1 MRRCQDGPTAHD
13 DHPHDHDD
21 DGHGHRPEGHGG
33 HGHGHGAAGHSH
45 GGIVIDQALED
56 SRQGIRALKISL
68 AGLGATAVLQLVI
81 AVASGSVALL
91 GDSLHNV
98 ADALTALP
106 LWLAFSLG
114 RRQANRRFTYGYGRA
129 EDIAGIFVVLMIAA
143 SGVVAAWEGIDRL
156 RHPRD
161 VEHIVWVMVAAVI
174 GMVGNE
180 AVALYRI
187 RVGRRIGS
195 ASLVADGLHARS
207 DGLTSLAVLIGAIG
221 VAAGW
226 EWADPA
232 VGLAIS
238 AAILL
243 VLVQAARGV
252 GERLM
257 DAVDPSLVARAEAV
271 AAGCAGVQEV
281 SELRMRWLG
290 HRLQAEVRMTVD
302 RDLDVATAHEIAEAV
317 ERALIGN
324 QPLLSGAIVHV
335 NPCDHHV
342 RAVAHP
348 EPAEHHPHH

>member
-1 MRRCQDGPTAHD
+1 
-13 DHPHDHDD
+13 
-21 DGHGHRPEGHGG
+21 
-33 HGHGHGAAGHSH
+33 
-45 GGIVIDQALED
+45 
-56 SRQGIRALKISL
+56 
-68 AGLGATAVLQLVI
+68 
-81 AVASGSVALL
+81 VALL

-114 RRQANRRFTYGYGRA
+114 RRAATRRFTYGYGRA
-129 EDIAGIFVVLMIAA
+129 EDVAGIFVVLMIAF
-143 SGVVAAWEGIDRL
+143 SGIVAAWEAVDRL
-156 RHPRD
+156 RHPHD

-180 AVALYRI
+180 GVAAYRI

-226 EWADPA
+226 EWADPV

-238 AAILL
+238 VAILV
-243 VLVQAARGV
+243 VLVQATRSV

-257 DAVDPSLVARAEAV
+257 DAVDPELVGRAEAV
-271 AAGCAGVQEV
+271 VAGIPGVQEV
-281 SELRMRWLG
+281 TELRMRWLG

-302 RDLDVATAHEIAEAV
+302 RDLDVASAHDIGDRA
-317 ERALIGN
+317 ERALMDELA
-324 QPLLSGAIVHV
+324 LLSGAIVHV
-335 NPCDHHV
+335 NPCDHHLGP
-342 RAVAHP
+342 AADP
-348 EPAEHHPHH
+348 QPAEHQPHH

>member
-1 MRRCQDGPTAHD
+1 
-13 DHPHDHDD
+13 
-21 DGHGHRPEGHGG
+21 
-33 HGHGHGAAGHSH
+33 
-45 GGIVIDQALED
+45 V
-56 SRQGIRALKISL
+56 SL
-68 AGLGATAVLQLVI
+68 AGLAATAILQLVI

-129 EDIAGIFVVLMIAA
+129 EDIAGIFVVLMIGA

-156 RHPRD
+156 RHPQD
-161 VEHIVWVMVAAVI
+161 VQHIGWVMVAAVI

-180 AVALYRI
+180 AVAAYRI
-187 RVGRRIGS
+187 RVGRKIGS

-207 DGLTSLAVLIGAIG
+207 DGLTSLAVLVGAVG

-232 VGLAIS
+232 VGLGIS

-243 VLVQAARGV
+243 VLIQAARGV

-257 DAVDPSLVARAEAV
+257 DAVDPDLVAGAEAV
-271 AAGCAGVQEV
+271 AAGIAGVQEV
-281 SELRMRWLG
+281 TELRMRWMG

-302 RDLDVATAHEIAEAV
+302 RDLDVATAHDIADLV
-317 ERALIGN
+317 ERALMEEL
-324 QPLLSGAIVHV
+324 PLLSGAIVHV

-342 RAVAHP
+342 RHVAHA

>member
-1 MRRCQDGPTAHD
+1 M
-13 DHPHDHDD
+13 
-21 DGHGHRPEGHGG
+21 
-33 HGHGHGAAGHSH
+33 
-45 GGIVIDQALED
+45 
-56 SRQGIRALKISL
+56 
-68 AGLGATAVLQLVI
+68 
-81 AVASGSVALL
+81 ASGSVALL

-114 RRQANRRFTYGYGRA
+114 RRKPNRRFTYGYGRA
-129 EDIAGIFVVLMIAA
+129 EDIAGIVVVLVIAA

-156 RHPRD
+156 RHPQD

-180 AVALYRI
+180 AVAAYRI
-187 RVGRRIGS
+187 RVGRKIGS

-207 DGLTSLAVLIGAIG
+207 DGLTSLAVLVGAIG

-226 EWADPA
+226 EWADPV

-238 AAILL
+238 AAILV

-257 DAVDPSLVARAEAV
+257 DAVDPDLVARAHAV
-271 AAGCAGVQEV
+271 TGACAGVQEV
-281 SELRMRWLG
+281 TELRMRWLG

-302 RDLDVATAHEIAEAV
+302 RDLDVASAHDIAEVV
-317 ERALIGN
+317 ERALMEEL
-324 QPLLSGAIVHV
+324 PLLSGAIVHV

-342 RAVAHP
+342 RTVAHA

>member
-1 MRRCQDGPTAHD
+1 M
-13 DHPHDHDD
+13 
-21 DGHGHRPEGHGG
+21 
-33 HGHGHGAAGHSH
+33 
-45 GGIVIDQALED
+45 
-56 SRQGIRALKISL
+56 
-68 AGLGATAVLQLVI
+68 LQLVI

-129 EDIAGIFVVLMIAA
+129 EDIAGIIVVLVIAA

-156 RHPRD
+156 RNPQD

-180 AVALYRI
+180 AVAAYRI
-187 RVGRRIGS
+187 RVGRKIGS

-207 DGLTSLAVLIGAIG
+207 DGLTSLAVLVGAIG
-221 VAAGW
+221 VAVGW
-226 EWADPA
+226 EWADPV

-238 AAILL
+238 AAILV

-257 DAVDPSLVARAEAV
+257 DAVDPELVARAETV
-271 AAGCAGVQEV
+271 TAGIAGVQDV
-281 SELRMRWLG
+281 TELRMRWLG

-302 RDLDVATAHEIAEAV
+302 RDLDVATAHDIAELV
-317 ERALIGN
+317 EQALMEEL
-324 QPLLSGAIVHV
+324 PLLSGAIVHV
-335 NPCDHHV
+335 NPCDHHIRQA
-342 RAVAHP
+342 RA
-348 EPAEHHPHH
+348 EPAEHQPHH

>member
-1 MRRCQDGPTAHD
+1 M
-13 DHPHDHDD
+13 
-21 DGHGHRPEGHGG
+21 
-33 HGHGHGAAGHSH
+33 
-45 GGIVIDQALED
+45 
-56 SRQGIRALKISL
+56 
-68 AGLGATAVLQLVI
+68 LQLIVV
-81 AVASGSVALL
+81 AVSGSVALL

-114 RRQANRRFTYGYGRA
+114 RRPPNRRFTFGYGRA
-129 EDIAGIFVVLMIAA
+129 EDLAGIFVVLMIAL
-143 SGVVAAWEGIDRL
+143 SGVVAAWEAVDRL

-161 VEHIVWVMVAAVI
+161 VDHVVWVMVAAVI

-187 RVGRRIGS
+187 RVGRKIGS

-207 DGLTSLAVLIGAIG
+207 DGLTSLAVLVGAVG

-226 EWADPA
+226 EWADPV

-238 AAILL
+238 AAILV
-243 VLVQAARGV
+243 VLVQAARSV

-257 DAVDPSLVARAEAV
+257 DAVDPQIVARAEAV
-271 AAGCAGVQEV
+271 AAGVPNVQEV
-281 SELRMRWLG
+281 TELRMRWLG

-302 RDLDVATAHEIAEAV
+302 RDLDVASAHVIGDDVEAALMAE
-317 ERALIGN
+317 L
-324 QPLLSGAIVHV
+324 PLLSGAIVHV

-342 RAVAHP
+342 RPVAHP

>member
-1 MRRCQDGPTAHD
+1 MI
-13 DHPHDHDD
+13 
-21 DGHGHRPEGHGG
+21 
-33 HGHGHGAAGHSH
+33 AA
-45 GGIVIDQALED
+45 V
-56 SRQGIRALKISL
+56 
-68 AGLGATAVLQLVI
+68 
-81 AVASGSVALL
+81 SGSVALL

-114 RRQANRRFTYGYGRA
+114 RRRANRRFTYGYGRA
-129 EDIAGIFVVLMIAA
+129 EDIAGIFVVLVIAA

-187 RVGRRIGS
+187 RVGRQIGS

-207 DGLTSLAVLIGAIG
+207 DGLTSLAVLVGAIG

-226 EWADPA
+226 EWADPV

-238 AAILL
+238 AAILV
-243 VLVQAARGV
+243 VLVQAAKGV

-257 DAVDPSLVARAEAV
+257 DAVDPDLVTRAEAV
-271 AAGCAGVQEV
+271 AAATSGVQQV
-281 SELRMRWLG
+281 TELRMRWLG

-302 RDLDVATAHEIAEAV
+302 RDLDVATAHDIAELV
-317 ERALIGN
+317 EQALMEEL
-324 QPLLSGAIVHV
+324 PLLSGAIVHV

-342 RAVAHP
+342 AHAQPP
-348 EPAEHHPHH
+348 EHQPHH

>member
-1 MRRCQDGPTAHD
+1 MQDGATDD
-13 DHPHDHDD
+13 DHQDHGHDHTGHGH
-21 DGHGHRPEGHGG
+21 DGHGH
-33 HGHGHGAAGHSH
+33 SH
-45 GGIVIDQALED
+45 GSIVIDQALED

-68 AGLGATAVLQLVI
+68 AGLAVTAVLQVMVAVI
-81 AVASGSVALL
+81 SGSVALL
-91 GDSLHNV
+91 GDSLHNI

-114 RRQANRRFTYGYGRA
+114 RRSATRRFTYGYGRA
-129 EDIAGIFVVLMIAA
+129 EDVAGIFVVLMIAA
-143 SGVVAAWEGIDRL
+143 SGVLAAWEAIDRL
-156 RHPRD
+156 RHPQD
-161 VEHIVWVMVAAVI
+161 VKHLGWVMAAAVI

-207 DGLTSLAVLIGAIG
+207 DGLTSLAVLVGAVG

-226 EWADPA
+226 QWADPA

-238 AAILL
+238 AAIVL

-257 DAVDPSLVARAEAV
+257 DAVDPDLVRRAHDVV
-271 AAGCAGVQEV
+271 AAVEGVQEV
-281 SELRMRWLG
+281 TELRMRWLG

-302 RDLDVATAHEIAEAV
+302 RDLDVATAHDIGEAAED
-317 ERALIGN
+317 ALMEELS
-324 QPLLSGAIVHV
+324 LLSGAIVHV
-335 NPCDHHV
+335 NPCDHHLPA
-342 RAVAHP
+342 AVHAQP
-348 EPAEHHPHH
+348 TEHHPHD